1 MGIRVSKS
9 FKVAPGIRVRVNA
22 KSTSMTLGGKG
33 MRYTV
38 NSTGRRTATARIP
51 GAGVSVQHTSGSR
64 KSRPSSRSA
73 KQTPRAQKPTPRTVK
88 PARHIPIS
96 APKPGLFAS
105 RGEKRLYEIL
115 AKTGGTTTRAT
126 RAVSCEQMAAKFPK
140 HRIAALTL
148 AGLLVASEDRA
159 MATRT
164 LTQVFASRIEVA
176 DDKFLRRY
184 APVKSFAMP
193 GGGGRQVMVP
203 LSRDLIGMRL
213 VQLHTLAGNFGWA
226 EAALAEL
233 KDTPTAHELLRML
246 ANIRYNHISADRSQ
260 GA

>member
-1 MGIRVSKS
+1 VGIRVSKS

-88 PARHIPIS
+88 PARHIP
-96 APKPGLFAS
+96 